1 MACHTVRTDRKT
13 LSGAFYGV
21 FRAFYGVLVIL
32 HKTLENR
39 GFLDVLKGLGRS
51 IFCGSGKRSENL
63 SAFYTNIFMTLC
75 NMHIKADF
83 TCLYC
88 YFMIL

>member
-21 FRAFYGVLVIL
+21 FRAFSGVLVIL

-39 GFLDVLKGLGRS
+39 GFLGVLEGLGRS
-51 IFCGSGKRSENL
+51 VFVALGRDQKIFRR
-63 SAFYTNIFMTLC
+63 
-75 NMHIKADF
+75 F
-83 TCLYC
+83 TQTFL
-88 YFMIL
+88 